1 MNQEEKLIRAAQLNY
16 KAFGPLYER
25 YFDAVFGFVL
35 NKTMNYD
42 LAGDLTSQTFVK
54 AMHNIKKYEMRGV
67 PFQFWLFRIAL
78 NEIRMLFRKNPSVE
92 VSISEAKL
100 DQVLASEEQDVSSD
114 DKMKKRVALVNAL
127 NKLTSEEVE
136 LIELRFFEERSFKE
150 VAMLFSCSEEAAK
163 KRVYRIVVKLRSM
176 MGGVS

>member
-1 MNQEEKLIRAAQLNY
+1 M
-16 KAFGPLYER
+16 
-25 YFDAVFGFVL
+25 
-35 NKTMNYD
+35 
-42 LAGDLTSQTFVK
+42 
-54 AMHNIKKYEMRGV
+54 
-67 PFQFWLFRIAL
+67 
-78 NEIRMLFRKNPSVE
+78 
-92 VSISEAKL
+92 